1 MLNNIIFANYSKY
14 LSEEYTSINV
24 LNKRLGISNRN
35 FEKLEISNTIDK
47 NCKYCSKMNHN
58 D

>member
-1 MLNNIIFANYSKY
+1 MLNNIIFENYSKY

-47 NCKYCSKMNHN
+47 NCKYC
-58 D
+58 

>member
-1 MLNNIIFANYSKY
+1 MALVDIFGYLSGDYSK
-14 LSEEYTSINV
+14 INS

-47 NCKYCSKMNHN
+47 NCKYCSKVNHN